1 MYLPNLLYTSLMTKS
16 NIKILAFVG
25 MAGAGKSSAVDYVV
39 TNGHPKIYGGGIVY
53 DEMRAQNIEITPES
67 QKEFR
72 ERMRRDHGANYFM
85 EKAIEQMRNLIE
97 AGQKYI
103 VLDGLYTWSEYK
115 LLKRE
120 FPGEL
125 TVIAIV
131 APRKLR
137 HKRLSQRPERPFNAR
152 EANERDWSEIENL
165 EKGGPIAIADDFIV
179 NDGSLEDLH
188 EKINAVIND
197 VHFCKAPM
205 QC

>member
-1 MYLPNLLYTSLMTKS
+1 MTQKHTQ
-16 NIKILAFVG
+16 IIAFVG
-25 MAGAGKSSAVDYVV
+25 MAGAGKSSAVDHAAA
-39 TNGHPKIYGGGIVY
+39 NEFPRIYAGGVVY
-53 DEMRAQNIEITPES
+53 DEMRAQEIEITPDS

-72 ERMRRDHGANYFM
+72 ERMRAEHGSDYFM
-85 EKAIEQMRNLIE
+85 KKCIEQMRNLIA
-97 AGQKYI
+97 AGQRQI
-103 VLDGLYTWSEYK
+103 ILDGLYTWSEYK

-137 HKRLSQRPERPFNAR
+137 HRRLAQRPERPFTDK
-152 EANERDWSEIENL
+152 ESMERDWSEIENL
-165 EKGGPIAIADDFIV
+165 EKGGPIAIADHFIV

-188 EKINAVIND
+188 KKLDKIIVENI
-197 VHFCKAPM
+197 HFCKAPM